1 MSKYPKTSVID
12 IAMGILENMD
22 AKKDIIQES
31 SNFSTSIPVK
41 DPNVSD
47 FVPDVTD
54 TQVTEE
60 FIDYLLEGTMNI
72 PVQKVPK
79 QQKIKEVKK
88 QQPSTNITEQKLTDL
103 VDRLSK
109 LLAEARQVLNEATT
123 AGMLSVNLSGKNKE
137 QEKPP
142 VRNLLRR
149 KRK

>member
-12 IAMGILENMD
+12 IAMGILGNMD
-22 AKKDIIQES
+22 ARKDAIQEAS
-31 SNFSTSIPVK
+31 HITPTAPVK

-54 TQVTEE
+54 TQVTED

-88 QQPSTNITEQKLTDL
+88 QQPSANLTEQKLSDL
-103 VDRLSK
+103 VDKLSK

-123 AGMLSVNLSGKNKE
+123 AGMLSANLSGKNG
-137 QEKPP
+137 KPKP
-142 VRNLLRR
+142 SAKDLLRR

>member
-12 IAMGILENMD
+12 IAMGILGNMD
-22 AKKDIIQES
+22 AKKDIIKES
-31 SNFSTSIPVK
+31 TNITPTAPVK

-88 QQPSTNITEQKLTDL
+88 QQPSANLTEQKLSDL
-103 VDRLSK
+103 VDKLSK

-123 AGMLSVNLSGKNKE
+123 AGMISANLSGKNGK
-137 QEKPP
+137 QNPSAKD
-142 VRNLLRR
+142 LLRR

>member
-72 PVQKVPK
+72 PVQKVSK